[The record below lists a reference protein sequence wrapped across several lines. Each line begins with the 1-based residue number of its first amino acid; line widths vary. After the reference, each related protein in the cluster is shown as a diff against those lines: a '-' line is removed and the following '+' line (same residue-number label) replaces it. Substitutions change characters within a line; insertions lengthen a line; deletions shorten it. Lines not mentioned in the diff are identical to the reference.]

1 MAPYKGFVAGAYEAL
16 SYAVSHDELIN
27 WYPEIVESE
36 LGKSAINYYR
46 TPGLDLLADTSALG
60 EGREIFALDGRMFA
74 VIGATF
80 VEFFADGT
88 FNTYPGILNDD
99 EPAYIVANAKTPS
112 QLMIASVNHGYIFDM
127 GTDTLVEITGGFEPD
142 GVTPGLFLG
151 VVMPAFLDG
160 YLIALNPDSRSI
172 QISGINDGIDWSVL
186 DFSQNLGSAD
196 KVLAI
201 ISDHEYLYQLGS
213 KRSAVYANSGNADFP
228 IVPVPGAFIEQGI
241 IARASLKRFDNT
253 LVWLGANEHGAGVAY
268 QADGFIPKR
277 ISTSAVEQRWRKYP
291 RMDDAIGRVS
301 TWDGHSFYSLTFPA
315 GDETWVFDLST
326 RLWHRRASFDQATG
340 TLHAQ
345 IQRYHCYSA
354 GVHYV
359 TGTDGKIYV
368 ENPATFTEDGRPIKR
383 VRVGPVIANQNK
395 LVFVT
400 RLEIVIQPGIGLDGD
415 PTAQGADPQMVLRY
429 SGDSGATW
437 SNEIWESAGL
447 IGDSEARIVYDQ
459 LGSGRAWI
467 PEISTT
473 DPNDWVIVD
482 ANVDTI
488 LGKY

>member
-16 SYAVSHDELIN
+16 SYAVSRDQLIN

-36 LGKSAINYYR
+36 LGKSAINYYP
-46 TPGLDLLADTSALG
+46 TPGLTLLADTSSFGA
-60 EGREIFALDGRMFA
+60 GREIFALDGRMFA
-74 VIGATF
+74 VIGGTF
-80 VEFFADGT
+80 IEFYADGT
-88 FNTYPGILNDD
+88 YDSYPGVANDD
-99 EPAYIVANAKTPS
+99 NPSYIVANAKTPS
-112 QLMIASVNHGYIFDM
+112 QLMTSSATHGYIFDM
-127 GTDTLVEITGGFEPD
+127 GAKTLVEINGGFEPD

-160 YLIALNPDSRSI
+160 YLIALNPDSRAI
-172 QISGINDGIDWSVL
+172 QISQLNDGIDWSAL

-196 KVLAI
+196 KVRSI
-201 ISDHEYLYQLGS
+201 ISDHEYLYQMGS
-213 KRSAVYANSGNADFP
+213 KRGAVYANSGNADFP

-241 IARASLKRFDNT
+241 VAPASLKRFDNT

-277 ISTSAVEQRWRKYP
+277 ISTSAVEQRWRQYP

-301 TWDGHSFYSLTFPA
+301 TWDGHRFYCITFPS
-315 GDETWVFDLST
+315 GDETWCYDLST
-326 RLWHRRASFDQATG
+326 NLWHQRASFDQATG

-345 IQRYHCYSA
+345 IQRYHCYA
-354 GVHYV
+354 NGVHYV
-359 TGTDGKIYV
+359 TGTDGKIYI
-368 ENPATFTEDGRPIKR
+368 ENPAVYTEDGRPIKR

-395 LVFVT
+395 MVFVT

-415 PTAQGADPQMVLRY
+415 PAAQGADPQMVLRY
-429 SGDSGATW
+429 SGDSGQTW
-437 SNEIWESAGL
+437 SNEIWESGGL
-447 IGDSEARIVYDQ
+447 QGDSEKRVVFDQ

-473 DPNDWVIVD
+473 DPNNWVIVD
-482 ANVDTI
+482 ATIDTI
-488 LGKY
+488 FGKY